1 MMDAKKEEAD
11 KLAAENKAT
20 LADKLNVMNIEV
32 ADDFE
37 VDDIWGHWSPIRS
50 SKKRHNPILNFW
62 SLVFKND

>member
-11 KLAAENKAT
+11 KLAAETKAT

-37 VDDIWGHWSPIRS
+37 VDDI
-50 SKKRHNPILNFW
+50 
-62 SLVFKND
+62 